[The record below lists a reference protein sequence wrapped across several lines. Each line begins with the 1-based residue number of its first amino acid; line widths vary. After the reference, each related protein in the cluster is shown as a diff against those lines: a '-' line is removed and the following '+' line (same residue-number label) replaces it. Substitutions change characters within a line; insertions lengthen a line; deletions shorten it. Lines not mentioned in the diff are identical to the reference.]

1 MEELTPTQ
9 NQALCLLAAGYDKHE
24 VASVSGITIR
34 TLDRWRKNPEFDKL
48 LKQAIR
54 KTYDAAIAELVSG
67 SREAARTLKS
77 IISDP
82 NVPSR
87 VKVTGIQVL
96 LNNAARVKDDLL
108 EERLEAVEALLD
120 ADKNENTTD

>member
-24 VASVSGITIR
+24 VASISGVTTR
-34 TLDRWRKNPEFDKL
+34 TLDRWRNRPDFDKL

-54 KTYDAAIAELVSG
+54 KTYDACIAELVSG
-67 SREAARTLKS
+67 SCEAARTLKS
-77 IISDP
+77 IISDSD
-82 NVPSR
+82 VPSR
-87 VKVTGIQVL
+87 VKVTAIQVL
-96 LNNAARVKDDLL
+96 LTNAAKIKDDLL

-120 ADKNENTTD
+120 ADKNENPTD